1 MVGDTCCWVHHC
13 ILFLYH
19 YIYIYIHIHIIADST
34 YRIRIIMQQSWSYRT
49 CSKCV
54 RIRGHIGVHL
64 VGSSFMF
71 VFFFTGSRMTGCL
84 PSQIFLRKMLGI
96 TAGQVWSLNHT
107 SRHPTWR
114 LGLSLDS
121 NYGCLSRCFT
131 LKLEAPFISKIST
144 KEGNATTWS
153 FESWSSKFW
162 TTSNR
167 SNSKSMRIVPA
178 VLGQLG
184 SNLWIMETSHCECQ
198 GQFPIWQMSPWSPSI
213 Q

>member
-1 MVGDTCCWVHHC
+1 MCQDQRTYWSPFGGVKFHVC
-13 ILFLYH
+13 LFLSQDPGWRDVCQVRY
-19 YIYIYIHIHIIADST
+19 
-34 YRIRIIMQQSWSYRT
+34 SWE
-49 CSKCV
+49 
-54 RIRGHIGVHL
+54 
-64 VGSSFMF
+64 
-71 VFFFTGSRMTGCL
+71 
-84 PSQIFLRKMLGI
+84 KMLGI